1 MHAKMHIVLLFIAA
15 DSSSTSWSPAH
26 QAIDPADSLKI
37 SEHTSG
43 VPAQPVDG
51 HLPEPS
57 PALPHATRRTGRVQR
72 HASALWPLTRG
83 LPSALAYLLVG
94 LVSWLLTSQLNEIY

>member
-1 MHAKMHIVLLFIAA
+1 MHAKMHIVLLFITA
-15 DSSSTSWSPAH
+15 DSSSTRAGHLRIRQSTQLILS
-26 QAIDPADSLKI
+26 I

-57 PALPHATRRTGRVQR
+57 PALPHATRRTGRAQR